1 MPSPRPSLD
10 DLLRNQEPARLI
22 PSYSLKLKD
31 EGGVGRDGVGGLP
44 SSQVNREAARSNEPG

>member
-1 MPSPRPSLD
+1 MPSPRPALD

-44 SSQVNREAARSNEPG
+44 SSQVNSLSDLAG